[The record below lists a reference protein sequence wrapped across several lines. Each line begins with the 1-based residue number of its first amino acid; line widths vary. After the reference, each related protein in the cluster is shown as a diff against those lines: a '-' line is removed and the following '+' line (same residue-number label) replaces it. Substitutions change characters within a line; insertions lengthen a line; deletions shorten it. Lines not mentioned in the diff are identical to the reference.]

1 MGILI
6 LVVTCFIAVVF
17 GYQVPRWWEAR
28 PRFAVLL
35 AAVIPALALYL
46 LYMTNVR
53 AGDWEGMGA
62 LVFTFLGVVW
72 IVIVSAAGLL
82 SMRRVR

>member
-6 LVVTCFIAVVF
+6 LMVTCFIAVVV
-17 GYQVPRWWEAR
+17 GYHVPRRWEAR
-28 PRFAVLL
+28 PGFAILL

-46 LYMTNVR
+46 LYMINGR

-62 LVFTFLGVVW
+62 LVSLFLGAVW